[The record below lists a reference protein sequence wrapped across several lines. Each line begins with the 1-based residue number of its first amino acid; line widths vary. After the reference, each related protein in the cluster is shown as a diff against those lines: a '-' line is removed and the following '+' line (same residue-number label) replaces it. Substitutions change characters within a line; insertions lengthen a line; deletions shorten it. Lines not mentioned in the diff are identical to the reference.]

1 MAALF
6 RTDECLD
13 TRENFQRNRKF
24 TMIFLVF
31 LSNIRIAFMHV
42 QFYYS
47 IEQKK
52 TINSRFFS
60 FFLNSDNKIRRRIKL
75 MFTDLY

>member
-1 MAALF
+1 
-6 RTDECLD
+6 
-13 TRENFQRNRKF
+13 
-24 TMIFLVF
+24 MIFLVF